1 MQIELAAVK
10 TLAKRRRR
18 VTRLFS
24 RSEEP
29 QLQPQCKRNIG
40 TVRPQRCA
48 IDRGNWFCNK
58 RRHRRVHLASK
69 TKHPRNRASS
79 LQ

>member
-40 TVRPQRCA
+40 IVRPQHCA
-48 IDRGNWFCNK
+48 NGRQPVLHQTSAI
-58 RRHRRVHLASK
+58 A
-69 TKHPRNRASS
+69 AYI
-79 LQ
+79 

>member
-40 TVRPQRCA
+40 IVRPQRCA
-48 IDRGNWFCNK
+48 SGRQLFL
-58 RRHRRVHLASK
+58 HQAS
-69 TKHPRNRASS
+69 AIAAYI
-79 LQ
+79 

>member
-10 TLAKRRRR
+10 TLAKRRR

-40 TVRPQRCA
+40 IVRPQRCA
-48 IDRGNWFCNK
+48 NGRQLVL
-58 RRHRRVHLASK
+58 HQAS
-69 TKHPRNRASS
+69 AIAAYI
-79 LQ
+79 

>member
-40 TVRPQRCA
+40 IVLASEPRPASISDATIQMDHNA
-48 IDRGNWFCNK
+48 VVLFTIDRDPY
-58 RRHRRVHLASK
+58 R
-69 TKHPRNRASS
+69 
-79 LQ
+79 